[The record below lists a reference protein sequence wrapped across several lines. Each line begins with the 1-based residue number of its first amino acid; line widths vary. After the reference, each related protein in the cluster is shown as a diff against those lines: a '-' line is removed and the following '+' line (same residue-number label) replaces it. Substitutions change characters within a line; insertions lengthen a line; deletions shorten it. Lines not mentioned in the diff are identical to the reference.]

1 MSDVAR
7 RALEV
12 TGQCI
17 LNAAAHLPAG
27 FDAAAS
33 AIVETRGRLI
43 FSGLGKSGII
53 CRKLAATFAST
64 GTPAYFVHASDAL
77 HGDLGMVDSS
87 DTVIGISHSGGTE
100 ELVNLVERTKRHGAT
115 LIAMTG
121 NASSGLASFADVVLC
136 YDVGDEGGPIGL
148 APMASTSVALALGDA
163 LAAEVMHRKG
173 FSEQQFARVHP
184 GGGLGKRLTTIG
196 DVLKLHARRVVPRVQ
211 TTTLLL
217 ECLREMSDKHLGM
230 TTVEAADGAVG
241 VLSDGDLRRCL
252 EERGAQALVAT
263 AGELCTWAPSW
274 IPASHLASEALGIM
288 EGQKITAVLVGNA
301 DGELDGVVHLH
312 DLWGLQLI

>member
-1 MSDVAR
+1 VRQSA
-7 RALEV
+7 
-12 TGQCI
+12 TS
-17 LNAAAHLPAG
+17 LNL
-27 FDAAAS
+27 
-33 AIVETRGRLI
+33 
-43 FSGLGKSGII
+43 
-53 CRKLAATFAST
+53 
-64 GTPAYFVHASDAL
+64 Y
-77 HGDLGMVDSS
+77 
-87 DTVIGISHSGGTE
+87 IS
-100 ELVNLVERTKRHGAT
+100 
-115 LIAMTG
+115 M
-121 NASSGLASFADVVLC
+121 
-136 YDVGDEGGPIGL
+136 
-148 APMASTSVALALGDA
+148 ALALGDA

-184 GGGLGKRLTTIG
+184 GGGLGKRFTTIG
-196 DVLKLHARRVVPRVQ
+196 DVLKLHARRAVPRVQ

-263 AGELCTWAPSW
+263 AGELCAWAPSW